1 MSGDVADNMAPFLL
15 LGAFRGLIDELHS
28 RLAANGFADVRALYG
43 MAMQAIGGGCTATE
57 LARRLGVS
65 KQAAA
70 KTAQTLGSLGL
81 VRAETNPRDRRERRL
96 VPTERGRLMLVESG
110 RILSELVRAWRDTVG
125 DREIDVTLRTLASID
140 HGRRSMT
147 DVSDWL

>member
-1 MSGDVADNMAPFLL
+1 
-15 LGAFRGLIDELHS
+15 
-28 RLAANGFADVRALYG
+28 
-43 MAMQAIGGGCTATE
+43 
-57 LARRLGVS
+57 
-65 KQAAA
+65 
-70 KTAQTLGSLGL
+70 
-81 VRAETNPRDRRERRL
+81 
-96 VPTERGRLMLVESG
+96 MLVESG

>member
-1 MSGDVADNMAPFLL
+1 VL
-15 LGAFRGLIDELHS
+15 
-28 RLAANGFADVRALYG
+28 
-43 MAMQAIGGGCTATE
+43 
-57 LARRLGVS
+57 
-65 KQAAA
+65 
-70 KTAQTLGSLGL
+70 
-81 VRAETNPRDRRERRL
+81 AETNPRDRRERRL